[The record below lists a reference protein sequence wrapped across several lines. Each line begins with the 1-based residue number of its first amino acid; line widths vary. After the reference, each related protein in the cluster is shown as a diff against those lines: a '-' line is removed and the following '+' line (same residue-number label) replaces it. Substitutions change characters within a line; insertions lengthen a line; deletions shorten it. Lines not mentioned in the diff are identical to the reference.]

1 MPRVPGHLINRMM
14 MSCGIELSS
23 YNLGAPL
30 TIYKRHNMYD
40 CLIAYHVA
48 AAALEIYNCS
58 KATLITLLESG
69 EPGLVDRVLTLHAGS
84 LGLDSYRGTCPND
97 FPIQ

>member
-1 MPRVPGHLINRMM
+1 MYV
-14 MSCGIELSS
+14 
-23 YNLGAPL
+23 
-30 TIYKRHNMYD
+30 YD

-69 EPGLVDRVLTLHAGS
+69 EPGLVDRVLTVHAGS
-84 LGLDSYRGTCPND
+84 RGFDSYGAHVRTI
-97 FPIQ
+97 FLIQ